1 LFWINKQHLF
11 RTAGY
16 EIILPINCYCGTG
29 YTITIT
35 PTWSSAIYSE
45 GYAVWIDYN
54 QNGVFT
60 DAGEKFGLTA
70 STINPVS
77 GSLRFPPQQL

>member
-1 LFWINKQHLF
+1 MK
-11 RTAGY
+11 
-16 EIILPINCYCGTG
+16 IILPINYCYSRNRI
-29 YTITIT
+29 YNYY
-35 PTWSSAIYSE
+35 PTWSSAIISE

-60 DAGEKFGLTA
+60 DAGEQVWSKAA

>member
-1 LFWINKQHLF
+1 MK
-11 RTAGY
+11 
-16 EIILPINCYCGTG
+16 IILPYQLLLLGTG

-54 QNGVFT
+54 RCLYGCRRVWSK
-60 DAGEKFGLTA
+60 AA

>member
-1 LFWINKQHLF
+1 MK
-11 RTAGY
+11 
-16 EIILPINCYCGTG
+16 IILPINYCYCGTG

-60 DAGEKFGLTA
+60 DAGEKFGLK
-70 STINPVS
+70 
-77 GSLRFPPQQL
+77 QLQP

>member
-1 LFWINKQHLF
+1 MK
-11 RTAGY
+11 
-16 EIILPINCYCGTG
+16 IILPYQLLLLGTG
-29 YTITIT
+29 YTIIT

-60 DAGEKFGLTA
+60 DAGEKFGLK
-70 STINPVS
+70 
-77 GSLRFPPQQL
+77 QLQP

>member
-1 LFWINKQHLF
+1 MK
-11 RTAGY
+11 
-16 EIILPINCYCGTG
+16 IILPINYCYSGTG

-35 PTWSSAIYSE
+35 PWSSAIYSE

-60 DAGEKFGLTA
+60 DAGEQVWSKAA